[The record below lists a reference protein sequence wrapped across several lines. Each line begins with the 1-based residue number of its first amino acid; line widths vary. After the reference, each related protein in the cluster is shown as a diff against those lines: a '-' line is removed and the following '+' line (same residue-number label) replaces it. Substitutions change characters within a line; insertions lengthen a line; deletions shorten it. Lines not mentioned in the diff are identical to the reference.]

1 MLKRYPSLTVNL
13 TKDTFRSKLTFRPHS
28 TDSQTH
34 RKMTL
39 SIADRFSKAQKIRV
53 LPAVG
58 KDPESQR
65 LERIK
70 VHTLPV
76 RCASPSPPPLSLS
89 L

>member
-1 MLKRYPSLTVNL
+1 
-13 TKDTFRSKLTFRPHS
+13 
-28 TDSQTH
+28 
-34 RKMTL
+34 MTL

-70 VHTLPV
+70 VCT
-76 RCASPSPPPLSLS
+76 CTYMYFN
-89 L
+89 

>member
-1 MLKRYPSLTVNL
+1 
-13 TKDTFRSKLTFRPHS
+13 
-28 TDSQTH
+28 
-34 RKMTL
+34 MTL

-70 VHTLPV
+70 VQVISGSHHTLINNCRVYMYVWRLLGGGHLPQSY
-76 RCASPSPPPLSLS
+76 AGS
-89 L
+89 